1 MKSTRKNAL
10 GKKKIKSRRR
20 YRKRKSCKGGR
31 ESYAENENDNEN
43 ENRNTDRTDNSDIY
57 AKSSEEEAIILQD
70 HQVNAVYHLLTE
82 NNHGILVWHM
92 MGTGKTIT
100 GLVAILNYPNKTINI
115 ICPRDLVF
123 VWRSELKKMP
133 DIQNKIHF
141 YSYEEYDDI
150 LEKSWDNEI
159 IILDEAH
166 HLVTIMRNSPTNAS
180 IINKKFNTAFRIL
193 ALTGTPIYRD
203 LVDLVY
209 LINVCAGREIMPYNI
224 SEFRKKYAVIKKTK
238 SVVYGYIYPLI
249 KIFGVLQILKIL
261 QTVPYIVKIGLSA
274 PMYRQQ
280 FIDAVFILPFPNT
293 NQQNSFKKIHDVLQ
307 GKESDKNR
315 RSNIIAHVNGAKID
329 YNLLANDILPKLTD
343 IGSSMNNDFNNI
355 LFLSCTFMILYI
367 LSTIVC
373 VETLDDYSKINTQ
386 DIANDIEKYTS
397 YHTIV
402 HTSTSE
408 FPQVIHHTK
417 KVSYNMY
424 QMMIWMDMTR
434 GCLPEDI
441 VERLSLENA
450 ENAKYYSKKL
460 DLESYLTNGIYIGN
474 LHDPKSNE
482 FSPKFQEI
490 YKIAKG
496 KRAVFYSN
504 STTSGL
510 DYFKHFLDSVD
521 EPYMFFDI
529 GLSLAE
535 KTSML
540 ETFKQATSQCF
551 LLLHPS
557 YTEGVSILG
566 AEQMHILEPIRL
578 YSRKEQV
585 IARVIRFQSHKHLE
599 KQHQVVEI
607 YQWQSSMNDI
617 IGITKQLFASVSTWY
632 KHNRQVLLG
641 FEEKIFSRSHTAD
654 GIIIRNNEEMKKNDD
669 HITKLLTKVT
679 ERKCCITYPNKAQS
693 NQCLE
698 VTNNVRCNNN
708 TDISASFSSSKR
720 NKSKTVSSKSQK
732 KKSNDSIVY

>member
-1 MKSTRKNAL
+1 MIYNSSVTYMKSIRKKTRKNTASSYMTS
-10 GKKKIKSRRR
+10 GKS
-20 YRKRKSCKGGR
+20 YKGGKVSHS
-31 ESYAENENDNEN
+31 EKENSYG
-43 ENRNTDRTDNSDIY
+43 
-57 AKSSEEEAIILQD
+57 KSGEEEYKKEDEEAIILQD
-70 HQVNAVYHLLTE
+70 HQVNAIYHLLTE
-82 NNHGILVWHM
+82 KNHGMLVWHM

-100 GLVAILNYPNKTINI
+100 GLVAILNYPKKTINI

-123 VWRSELKKMP
+123 VWKSELKKMP
-133 DIQNKIHF
+133 EITNKIHF
-141 YSYEEYDDI
+141 FSYEEYDDI
-150 LEKSWDNEI
+150 ILKSWDDEI

-166 HLVTIMRNSPTNAS
+166 HLVTIMRNSPTNAA
-180 IINKKFNTAFRIL
+180 IINKKFNAAFRIL

-209 LINVCAGREIMPYNI
+209 LINVCAGKEVMPYNV

-249 KIFGVLQILKIL
+249 KIFGVLQILKII
-261 QTVPYIVKIGLSA
+261 QTLPYVVNIGLSA
-274 PMYRQQ
+274 PTYKKQ
-280 FIDAVFILPFPNT
+280 FLNAVHVVPIPTRDQL
-293 NQQNSFKKIHDVLQ
+293 QAFKQIHEVLHDKKKNGDKYVKNNLIAYVDV
-307 GKESDKNR
+307 E
-315 RSNIIAHVNGAKID
+315 KID

-355 LFLSCTFMILYI
+355 LFLSCTFMLLYI

-373 VETLDDYSKINTQ
+373 IETLDDYSKINVQ
-386 DIANDIEKYTS
+386 EIANDIEKYTS

-408 FPQVIHHTK
+408 FPQVIHHKK

-510 DYFKHFLDSVD
+510 DYFAHFLDYVE
-521 EPYMFFDI
+521 EPYLFFDI
-529 GLSLAE
+529 GLSLLE

-607 YQWQSSMNDI
+607 YQWSSSMNDI
-617 IGITKQLFASVSTWY
+617 IDITKQLFASVSTWY
-632 KHNRQVLLG
+632 NHNRQVLLG
-641 FEEKIFSRSHTAD
+641 FEEKIFDRSHTPD
-654 GIIIRNNEEMKKNDD
+654 EIIIRNNEEMKKNDNL
-669 HITKLLTKVT
+669 ITKLLTKVT
-679 ERKCCITYPNKAQS
+679 ERKCCITFPNKAQN

-698 VTNNVRCNNN
+698 VTNNIRCDNNSASYS
-708 TDISASFSSSKR
+708 SASFSSRGRTK
-720 NKSKTVSSKSQK
+720 NNTTSSKSQI
-732 KKSNDSIVY
+732 KKSND